1 MITCFDHK
9 RYPLKSCYFVSICRF
24 DAIFKV
30 KLPIGL
36 HEEIKAFAQAQVLPV
51 SHLYDKIISDFIEK
65 HWFIGKSADYLFH
78 KVFVE
83 KVAMLL
89 KKNVV
94 YGVKSLVCS
103 DSVSENGIMFTENVR
118 FSLNNSLLVD

>member
-1 MITCFDHK
+1 M
-9 RYPLKSCYFVSICRF
+9 
-24 DAIFKV
+24 

-36 HEEIKAFAQAQVLPV
+36 HEEIKAFAQAQFLPV

-65 HWFIGKSADYLFH
+65 HWFIGKSVDYLFH
-78 KVFVE
+78 KGFVE

-94 YGVKSLVCS
+94 YGVKSLVGS
-103 DSVSENGIMFTENVR
+103 DSISENGIMFTANVR
-118 FSLNNSLLVD
+118 FSRNNSLLVD